1 MSKLL
6 KIADVKFSW
15 DDMSVADG
23 DIVYHK
29 VTVIN
34 GSKWDQVILDLEACG
49 IYFYTNGECDTMIN
63 LDGQKFNMISMG

>member
-34 GSKWDQVILDLEACG
+34 GSKWDKVILR
-49 IYFYTNGECDTMIN
+49 Y
-63 LDGQKFNMISMG
+63 